1 MRIHGAQNALG
12 MLGPSITLALDWTVE
27 RHEDVREGSL
37 ETTWRAKLSYD
48 RRSMNESTSAPDPPL
63 CDSQYTRLVGLRRS
77 LASIRQEAD
86 SLVVPV
92 IYEEL
97 QRLGWIEGR
106 NLRLDHRFAPSDLN
120 RLRAEAAELVRL
132 ARNALAAASTEASVQ
147 LFTISVSDVADI
159 RAAIEN
165 FAAEPNGGLIL
176 GRGLPLELQ
185 REFPRLAEQ
194 YRLPSISGP
203 PSDRALMS
211 YSTDNAELLHKAV
224 AYVDRILRGAKVSD
238 LPVQYPTRFRL
249 VINLKT
255 AKAIGVEIPTTL
267 RALAD
272 EVIE

>member
-1 MRIHGAQNALG
+1 L
-12 MLGPSITLALDWTVE
+12 
-27 RHEDVREGSL
+27 
-37 ETTWRAKLSYD
+37 KLLK
-48 RRSMNESTSAPDPPL
+48 EAAPNV
-63 CDSQYTRLVGLRRS
+63 TRVAFLVQG
-77 LASIRQEAD
+77 
-86 SLVVPV
+86 
-92 IYEEL
+92 
-97 QRLGWIEGR
+97 GR
-106 NLRLDHRFAPSDLN
+106 NSTVASV
-120 RLRAEAAELVRL
+120 EAA
-132 ARNALAAASTEASVQ
+132 ARALRVQ
-147 LFTISVSDVADI
+147 LFTISVSDVADM

-185 REFPRLAEQ
+185 REFPRSAEQ

-211 YSTDNAELLHKAV
+211 YSTNNAELLRKSIT
-224 AYVDRILRGAKVSD
+224 YVDRILRGAKVSD

>member
-1 MRIHGAQNALG
+1 M
-12 MLGPSITLALDWTVE
+12 
-27 RHEDVREGSL
+27 
-37 ETTWRAKLSYD
+37 
-48 RRSMNESTSAPDPPL
+48 
-63 CDSQYTRLVGLRRS
+63 
-77 LASIRQEAD
+77 
-86 SLVVPV
+86 
-92 IYEEL
+92 
-97 QRLGWIEGR
+97 
-106 NLRLDHRFAPSDLN
+106 
-120 RLRAEAAELVRL
+120 
-132 ARNALAAASTEASVQ
+132 
-147 LFTISVSDVADI
+147 
-159 RAAIEN
+159 RAAIES

-185 REFPRLAEQ
+185 REFPRSAEQ

-255 AKAIGVEIPTTL
+255 AKAIGITIPPTL
-267 RALAD
+267 LAIAD